1 MEKEIKF
8 SIIIPT
14 YNEGDDARLSIE
26 SSINQTLKPL
36 EVVVVDDSTDNTPQ
50 IIKEYQNRGVV
61 LANGPRKGCCEAM
74 NFGIQNAKGDV
85 VIELD
90 SDVVLPPDFLKRIS
104 KHYQEGADWV
114 VNEAKVFNDESFY
127 ANFVEA
133 QHRLNQSIREER
145 GEKGSQRYSEGI
157 SFKKSAALA
166 VGIYTGDYP
175 IRFCRDWTLGKKLT
189 EAGYKKIYDPSI
201 VVTHKAPDN
210 FKEYWQVRKNRGRY
224 AAFTQYFILKRPL
237 KALIPRNIFKDI
249 RFLFRFL
256 LILPALVKVFK
267 FYSQSNR
274 KGTKAFFQLW
284 FAYFIQEFS
293 FRVGEWGGISDIIK
307 VSINK

>member
-14 YNEGDDARLSIE
+14 YNEKDDCRLSIE

-36 EVVVVDDSTDNTPQ
+36 EIVVVDDSTDNTSE
-50 IIKEYQNRGVV
+50 IIKEYKDRGVV
-61 LANGPRKGCCEAM
+61 LVDGPRKGCCEAM

-90 SDVVLPPDFLKRIS
+90 SDVVLPADFLEKIL

-114 VNEAKVFNDESFY
+114 LNEAKVFNTESFY
-127 ANFVEA
+127 ADYSEAVHKLA
-133 QHRLNQSIREER
+133 QHKREKFGR
-145 GEKGSQRYSEGI
+145 SDQYYTEGI

-189 EAGYKKIYDPSI
+189 EGKYKKIYDPSI

-210 FKEYWQVRKNRGRY
+210 LKEYWEVRKNRGRY
-224 AAFTQYFILKRPL
+224 SAFTQKFILNTPL
-237 KALIPRNIFKDI
+237 YFLMVKLLAKNI
-249 RFLFRFL
+249 RFLLRFL
-256 LILPALVKVFK
+256 LIVPALARTSSIYRFSDK
-267 FYSQSNR
+267 
-274 KGTKAFFQLW
+274 KGLKRFFQFW
-284 FAYFIQEFS
+284 FAYFIQELTFN
-293 FRVGEWGGISDIIK
+293 VGEWGGIITIWQK
-307 VSINK
+307 MH